1 MSTTELTI
9 LYTFV
14 DDFFQA
20 LFHSSL
26 GEKLRHYWENKRG
39 PKKKLSLSEVVTLN
53 LLRFSMRVQ
62 DLKTFHRIAGTHY
75 RRYFPRKAFAM
86 LGFYCIKNLKS
97 PISNAII

>member
-1 MSTTELTI
+1 MFIYNLLYMNNKELTI

-26 GEKLRHYWENKRG
+26 GKKLRYFWEDKRG

-53 LLRFSMRVQ
+53 LLRISLRVQ
-62 DLKTFHRIAGTHY
+62 DLKAFH
-75 RRYFPRKAFAM
+75 
-86 LGFYCIKNLKS
+86 
-97 PISNAII
+97 